1 MLMGGSSLPH
11 MTSAAPA
18 ILVEPRFIAASRDAR
33 HTVRVD
39 DRNSIRL
46 KFLQAP
52 RLRDTRPHMEDHA
65 PDREQALL
73 ARARGGDAAAFE
85 ALIIEHYPYIFR
97 VAYRWLAHESDAED
111 VTQTVCMRLPE
122 AIRSFD
128 GRAAFT
134 SWLYRVTLNAVR
146 DLQRSRQRQG
156 RLADAVAVLAEDCRP
171 PEQEDALHVADIWRA
186 VRALPEK
193 QRDAVMLVHAEG
205 LSQAEAAR
213 IMGCKEVTVAWHIHR
228 ARKTLRG
235 VL

>member
-1 MLMGGSSLPH
+1 M
-11 MTSAAPA
+11 
-18 ILVEPRFIAASRDAR
+18 
-33 HTVRVD
+33 
-39 DRNSIRL
+39 
-46 KFLQAP
+46 
-52 RLRDTRPHMEDHA
+52 RDTRSGNDSDAAGRDH
-65 PDREQALL
+65 ALL
-73 ARARGGDAAAFE
+73 ARARAGDAAAFE
-85 ALIIEHYPYIFR
+85 ALLAIHYHYIFR
-97 VAYRWLAHESDAED
+97 IAYRWLGHESDAED

-156 RLADAVAVLAEDCRP
+156 RLADAVAVLAEDSRP

-213 IMGCKEVTVAWHIHR
+213 IMGCKEVTVAWHIHK

>member
-1 MLMGGSSLPH
+1 M
-11 MTSAAPA
+11 
-18 ILVEPRFIAASRDAR
+18 
-33 HTVRVD
+33 
-39 DRNSIRL
+39 
-46 KFLQAP
+46 QAP
-52 RLRDTRPHMEDHA
+52 RLRDSRSGNDSDA
-65 PDREQALL
+65 AGRDRALL
-73 ARARGGDAAAFE
+73 ARTRAGDAAAFE
-85 ALIIEHYPYIFR
+85 ALLALHYRYIFR
-97 VAYRWLAHESDAED
+97 VAYRWLGHESDAED

-122 AIRSFD
+122 AIRSLD

-156 RLADAVAVLAEDCRP
+156 QLADAVAVLAEDSLP
-171 PEQEDALHVADIWRA
+171 PEQEDALHVADLWRA

-213 IMGCKEVTVAWHIHR
+213 IMGCKEVTVAWHIHK